1 MWKITRPRNLENNA
15 AHSRRQFLSYGAS
28 IAAILGLDALTG
40 HSLAGAA
47 EQLASGAAN
56 VLWLEAQC
64 CSGCSVSLLNSEHP
78 RPATLLTTHINLL
91 FHQTLSTATGHG
103 AVKAVND
110 AINSG
115 GYILVV
121 EGTIPDG
128 MPEACVFGGE
138 TLSDQ
143 LKRAAAKAK
152 AVVALGSCAAFG
164 GIPAAEGNPTGA
176 VSVPDFFK
184 KHNINQKPILLPG
197 CPTHPDWFVGTLVHL
212 LSFGMPALDSIGR
225 PTQFFSRTVHEQC
238 PRFRDYELEIFAK
251 NFGDPGCLFKLGC
264 LGPNTNADCTLRGWN
279 GNTNQCI
286 RAGAPCVGCAGKEFT
301 AKKNFP
307 LYRMN
312 QPKTEKH

>member
-1 MWKITRPRNLENNA
+1 MI
-15 AHSRRQFLSYGAS
+15 
-28 IAAILGLDALTG
+28 GLDRLAG
-40 HSLAGAA
+40 FDIAGAA
-47 EQLASGAAN
+47 ENLVSGNAN

-78 RPATLLTTHINLL
+78 RPAALLTSHINLL

-110 AINSG
+110 AINAG
-115 GYILVV
+115 GFILVV

-176 VSVPDFFK
+176 ISVPDFFK
-184 KHNINQKPILLPG
+184 KYNINHKPILIPG
-197 CPTHPDWFVGTLVHL
+197 CPIHPDWFVGTLVHL
-212 LSFGMPALDSIGR
+212 LAYGAPKLDSLGR
-225 PTQFFSRTVHEQC
+225 PAQFFSRTVHEQC
-238 PRFRDYELEIFAK
+238 PRFRDYELENFAK

-286 RAGAPCVGCAGKEFT
+286 RAGAPCVGCASREFT
-301 AKKNFP
+301 SRKNFP
-307 LYRMN
+307 LYRIN
-312 QPKTEKH
+312 QPKPETK